1 MNGFD
6 GKRVW
11 LTGASSGI
19 GAATARALAQA
30 GARVAISAR
39 TAASLQQLIAEL
51 PGAGHL
57 ALPLDIADAA
67 AVEVAMQR
75 LLSEW
80 GGIDLAIL
88 AAGTYRPMR
97 GFELDLGAARSMI
110 ETNLIGTLNC
120 LAAIVPPMLQA
131 GAGHIA
137 IVASV
142 AGYRGLPKAAIY
154 GPTKAAL
161 INLAESLRLD
171 LGPRAIK
178 VQIVNPGF
186 VKTPLTNQNDFKM
199 PALIS
204 PEQAAAAILRGLASD
219 RFEIHFPKRFTRVLK
234 LLRLL
239 PYGLY
244 FPLIRRATGL

>member
-30 GARVAISAR
+30 GARLAVSAR
-39 TAASLQQLIAEL
+39 SAASLQQLVGEL

-57 ALPLDIADAA
+57 AMPLDIADAA
-67 AVEVAMQR
+67 TVEAAVQR
-75 LLSEW
+75 LLADW
-80 GGIDLAIL
+80 GGIDLAVL
-88 AAGTYRPMR
+88 AAGAYRPMR
-97 GFELDLGAARSMI
+97 GFELDLGAARGMI

-120 LAAIVPPMLQA
+120 VAAIAAPMLQA
-131 GAGHIA
+131 GSGHIA

-142 AGYRGLPKAAIY
+142 AGYRGLPKAAAY

-171 LGPRAIK
+171 LGPRGIK
-178 VQIVNPGF
+178 VQVINPGF
-186 VKTPLTNQNDFKM
+186 VKTPLTDRNDFRM

-204 PEQAAAAILRGLASD
+204 SEQAAGAILRGLTSS
-219 RFEIHFPKRFTRVLK
+219 RFEIHFPHRFTSVLK